1 MNRQFRSS
9 RFNLDAAFK
18 AFGAVAILIAVVL
31 SLAVI
36 ALTDPFGEFV
46 TTSPAAMASILFA
59 GLLVVTSYTAYTLRR
74 RYR

>member
-1 MNRQFRSS
+1 MRSQS
-9 RFNLDAAFK
+9 RVSDLDLDAAFK

-36 ALTDPFGEFV
+36 ALTDPFGEYV
-46 TTSPAAMASILFA
+46 TASPAAIASLLFA

-74 RYR
+74 R